1 MNINGKIAQLA
12 PPAILKQIIQAPGK
26 KLFLPTVKGIVIPL
40 KGQMSAIRI
49 TSKSALATFGW
60 IDL

>member
-1 MNINGKIAQLA
+1 MNINGKIAQ
-12 PPAILKQIIQAPGK
+12 
-26 KLFLPTVKGIVIPL
+26 FLPTVKGIVIPL